1 MNEFNKQEVKEARST
16 EEYESYRNM
25 FVGAYDAMSK
35 SRNVGMRR
43 GLLLGGLIV
52 YAYPKAKKFIKNKI
66 NSYNARKDGE

>member
-1 MNEFNKQEVKEARST
+1 MYDFNKQEVKEARST
-16 EEYESYRNM
+16 EEYESYRNA

-52 YAYPKAKKFIKNKI
+52 YAYPKAKKFLQKKI
-66 NSYNARKDGE
+66 SDYNAREDGK